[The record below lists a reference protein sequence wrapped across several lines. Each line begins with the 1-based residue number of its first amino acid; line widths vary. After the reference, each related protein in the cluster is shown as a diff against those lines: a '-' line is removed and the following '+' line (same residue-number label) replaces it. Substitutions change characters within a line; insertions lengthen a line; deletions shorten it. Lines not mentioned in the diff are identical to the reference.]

1 MQLRIMMAFGESVFV
16 DDPDSEEGYAEVF
29 KATATRQLHLSDC
42 IIGMGKTKFKPEAL
56 RMEEKLSRMTPAE
69 ICRLGGYVYHGKA

>member
-1 MQLRIMMAFGESVFV
+1 VFV

-56 RMEEKLSRMTPAE
+56 RMVGESIDIMEGWMTKIEEE
-69 ICRLGGYVYHGKA
+69 GKKP